1 MAHFAKVLNGEV
13 INVIVA
19 EPEFFNT
26 FVDTSPGQWIQ
37 TSYNTHKNIH
47 YGPDG
52 QPDGGIPLR
61 GNFAGLGG
69 TYDQINDVFY
79 DKKPYPS
86 WILNTSNWTWEAPV
100 PYPGPIPRTR
110 QWESVYSWDENTLSW
125 VELEP
130 TVTE

>member
-19 EPEFFNT
+19 EPEFFDT

-100 PYPGPIPRTR
+100 PYPGSIPRAR
-110 QWESVYSWDENTLSW
+110 QWESVYAWDENTLSW
-125 VELEP
+125 VELEL
-130 TVTE
+130 TITE